1 MDPSQRSSTPA
12 QSFGWPSK
20 RNNVVVPSEG
30 VQTRDT
36 PSLKRSLTDTTANG
50 ILRLSPQNAQKNDIN
65 PVTPPARLTSGIK
78 IPTGAGNNAPNL
90 DVYKSESR
98 RRLSD
103 VTHVAGA
110 NRAQMGSPVSLS
122 RLLPAAVKP
131 KPIITDRSEE
141 SSSSQGR
148 RDSDIESQQHLI
160 DEAIRAR
167 MQSKNDDFESVH
179 DRVTTSRNMSLS
191 DRMEERKAVLQYRR
205 GSVYDRA
212 SLSSSIRV
220 NYQQP
225 NSFYQN
231 RLARAYFGSILS
243 ILERPRSNRVW
254 IARLTNHFLPA
265 LGLII
270 EFIQFSSFN
279 GYILPGNI
287 RWKYHG
293 MPFEAIPNG
302 LFLLDPQNADFS
314 FGFAIFAV
322 FAVVAFL
329 YGLGTQ
335 FYIQNHSTLFV
346 QVISAY
352 IFVITGVLYIPVT
365 NMLVFQ
371 LTWYL
376 SRPSPLNSFK
386 AFMDVLAILLFV
398 PFTLF
403 MSQNWTMIGDKYSW
417 HLFKRC
423 HNRVGLLTILVKTV
437 LSFQYQK
444 SGPMTRAVT
453 CLVSYC
459 LLLICHFLTHVY
471 FHEMV
476 NTMFQSF
483 YLTLIFG
490 ASCRLASV
498 TKYPGQE
505 YSPADETY
513 WQLCIVAI
521 FVGVVIRHHRL
532 LAFRYRANQILIK
545 KLSYLDFADNPD
557 LINRFGLS
565 KTLKTATRLGNYAQY
580 LVERDNAG
588 DSEEADRFF
597 RRALKCE
604 PIHPD
609 NLGRYANHLKT
620 ARKDQADMIFQK
632 AIELEPDHLR
642 NLEMYASFLNE
653 VTCFFLPV
661 LFNGRMKI
669 NIT

>member
-1 MDPSQRSSTPA
+1 MDSSQRNSTPA
-12 QSFGWPSK
+12 QSFSWLSK
-20 RNNVVVPSEG
+20 PNNVIVPI
-30 VQTRDT
+30 QTVERKDVH
-36 PSLKRSLTDTTANG
+36 PLKRTYTDSPANRSLGAAHQK
-50 ILRLSPQNAQKNDIN
+50 LRRNDIN
-65 PVTPPARLTSGIK
+65 PISPPSRFTSGTK
-78 IPTGAGNNAPNL
+78 TPTAAGENALNL
-90 DVYKSESR
+90 DGLRSESR

-103 VTHVAGA
+103 ITHIAGS
-110 NRAQMGSPVSLS
+110 NRAQLASPVGMS

-131 KPIITDRSEE
+131 KPIVTDRSTG

-148 RDSDIESQQHLI
+148 RDSDIESQEHLI
-160 DEAIRAR
+160 EEAIISR
-167 MQSKNDDFESVH
+167 MQSKNDEYESVH

-191 DRMEERKAVLQYRR
+191 DRLEERKAVLQYRR

-220 NYQQP
+220 NYDQP

-254 IARLTNHFLPA
+254 VARLTNHFLPA

-270 EFIQFSSFN
+270 EFIQFSTFN
-279 GYILPGNI
+279 GYIIPGNI
-287 RWKYHG
+287 EWKYDG
-293 MPFEAIPNG
+293 VRIDAIPTG
-302 LFLLDPQNADFS
+302 LLLPNARNADFS

-335 FYIQNHSTLFV
+335 FYFRNHSTLFV

-371 LTWYL
+371 ATWYL

-423 HNRVGLLTILVKTV
+423 HNRVGLLLILVKTL

-453 CLVSYC
+453 CLVCYC
-459 LLLICHFLTHVY
+459 ALLICHFLTHVY

-476 NTMFQSF
+476 NMMFQSF

-498 TKYPGQE
+498 TKYPGQVH
-505 YSPADETY
+505 SPADDIY
-513 WQLCIVAI
+513 WQLCIVVI
-521 FVGVVIRHHRL
+521 LLGLVIRHHRL
-532 LAFRYRANQILIK
+532 LAFRYKINQILIK

-557 LINRFGLS
+557 LINRFQLA

-580 LVERDNAG
+580 LVERDKPG

-609 NLGRYANHLKT
+609 NLGRYANHLISV
-620 ARKDQADMIFQK
+620 RKDQADMIFQK

-653 VTCFFLPV
+653 VSFCFQKSVIPAV
-661 LFNGRMKI
+661 
-669 NIT
+669 T